1 MSEDAEEWTEI
12 ARKSHLSV
20 QPSYKDK
27 YDAVVLVTEI
37 TDEGCVPGQ
46 ARGLKYRTR
55 IHVDRMYRD
64 AAVEAG
70 LADAFDA
77 LIAMHRLF
85 DKRFEE
91 RLSKVQ

>member
-1 MSEDAEEWTEI
+1 MSEAEEWTEI
-12 ARKSHLSV
+12 SRKSYLSV

-37 TDEGCVPGQ
+37 TDESGKPEHVYG
-46 ARGLKYRTR
+46 RKYRVR
-55 IHVDRMYRD
+55 IHTDRMYRD